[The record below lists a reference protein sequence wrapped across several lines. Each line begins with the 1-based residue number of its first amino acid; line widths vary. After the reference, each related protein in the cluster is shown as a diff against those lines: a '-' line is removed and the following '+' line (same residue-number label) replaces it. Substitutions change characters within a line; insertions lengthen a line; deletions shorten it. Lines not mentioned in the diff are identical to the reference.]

1 MNFETFFN
9 HKFLQRPEPPISQS
23 PLQTVD
29 LPLPN
34 IYGCSPRTT
43 NIVPIRSATPVKN
56 TPPTSQP
63 GKVIIIIVFHLFF
76 NYFLFQNHRDLR
88 ELHLVQVRKMIL
100 FQFRRIYLQIILA
113 KVSETNGNNQKTY
126 CLFVSLFLFLYQQ
139 L

>member
-1 MNFETFFN
+1 MFLLYYVYFRIPAGTSPDLCELLTGLLKRNARERMNFETFFN

-43 NIVPIRSATPVKN
+43 NIVPMRSATPVKN

-63 GKVIIIIVFHLFF
+63 GKNKI
-76 NYFLFQNHRDLR
+76 
-88 ELHLVQVRKMIL
+88 K
-100 FQFRRIYLQIILA
+100 
-113 KVSETNGNNQKTY
+113 
-126 CLFVSLFLFLYQQ
+126 
-139 L
+139 